1 MSTTSRPS
9 GRGRGRRPADPASPQ
24 EKPPETEAEA
34 EERARSILLNQLTA
48 QARSRAQ
55 LAEKLAAKD
64 VPDDVAHRLLDRFTE
79 VGLIDDEAF
88 ARAWVASRGPGKGLA
103 RRALSAELR
112 RKGVTDDDVRA
123 ALDEVDPDDEREAAR
138 TLVRRRLRS
147 LRGVETAKATQR
159 LVGMLARKGHPPG
172 VAYAVVREVLA
183 EEAERA
189 DELDALP
196 DEITG

>member
-1 MSTTSRPS
+1 MTSRSPAGS
-9 GRGRGRRPADPASPQ
+9 GRGRTRRATASARPESQPA
-24 EKPPETEAEA
+24 ETETEA

-64 VPDDVAHRLLDRFTE
+64 VPDDVAARLLDRFTE

-112 RKGVTDDDVRA
+112 RKGVADTDVRT

-183 EEAERA
+183 EDREDAA
-189 DELDALP
+189 DLP
-196 DEITG
+196 EEVS

>member
-1 MSTTSRPS
+1 MTSRSTTGPS
-9 GRGRGRRPADPASPQ
+9 GRRRARRTTEPAPPRERA
-24 EKPPETEAEA
+24 PETEAEA

-64 VPDDVAHRLLDRFTE
+64 VPDDVATRLLDRFTE

-112 RKGVTDDDVRA
+112 RKGVADTDVWA

-147 LRGVETAKATQR
+147 LRGVETPKATQR

-183 EEAERA
+183 EDREDAA
-189 DELDALP
+189 DLP
-196 DEITG
+196 EDVSS